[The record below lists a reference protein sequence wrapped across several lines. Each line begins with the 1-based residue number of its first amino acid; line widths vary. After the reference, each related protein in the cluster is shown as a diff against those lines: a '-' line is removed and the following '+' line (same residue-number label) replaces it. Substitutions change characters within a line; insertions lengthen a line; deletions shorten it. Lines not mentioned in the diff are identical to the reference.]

1 MFKVALLLISAL
13 ALAQQASGTEECDA
27 TVIAKI
33 AEITDAK
40 LKTDGAVDEAKLA
53 AECKTVQD
61 LQKYKDAETACSTKL
76 NERTQ
81 SLVTKD
87 CPDPAAEP
95 ENEPEDGDSGS
106 TMTSLSAAV
115 AMAVVLPL
123 LRQ

>member
-13 ALAQQASGTEECDA
+13 ALAQQVETWKVETRNINFPIFSKASGTEECDA

-33 AEITDAK
+33 NEITDAK

-81 SLVTKD
+81 SLVTY
-87 CPDPAAEP
+87 
-95 ENEPEDGDSGS
+95 
-106 TMTSLSAAV
+106 V
-115 AMAVVLPL
+115 H
-123 LRQ
+123 

>member
-1 MFKVALLLISAL
+1 MG
-13 ALAQQASGTEECDA
+13 QASGTETCDPS
-27 TVIAKI
+27 VIAKI
-33 AEITDAK
+33 NEITEAK
-40 LKTDGAVDEAKLA
+40 LKTEGAVDDTKLA

-61 LQKYKDAETACSTKL
+61 LQLYKDAETACSTKL

-95 ENEPEDGDSGS
+95 ENEPDPGDKNGS
-106 TMTSLSAAV
+106 TMPSLSAAV